1 MNCKQK
7 QLRMRIPRT
16 AYPHQPVHEH
26 QHERRAVLLPPA
38 AVLPV
43 LQKMLLQ
50 SRLSR
55 ASRSIM
61 AACAAL
67 SVILNAAWPDAWA

>member
-1 MNCKQK
+1 MNCNRNNCGCASRGQHI
-7 QLRMRIPRT
+7 RIN
-16 AYPHQPVHEH
+16 PVHEH
-26 QHERRAVLLPPA
+26 QHERRAVLLPARSSA
-38 AVLPV
+38 ASAAEDAAAITTL
-43 LQKMLLQ
+43 
-50 SRLSR
+50 R